1 LLAEQMVELD
11 YLDEL
16 SHESVR
22 QALKKTSCS
31 LGGKTAG
38 NSAC

>member
-1 LLAEQMVELD
+1 LLAERMVALE

-22 QALKKTSCS
+22 QVLKKTNYS

-38 NSAC
+38 

>member
-1 LLAEQMVELD
+1 MVELD

-22 QALKKTSCS
+22 QVLKKTNYS
-31 LGGKTAG
+31 LGGNPAG
-38 NSAC
+38 